1 MCKCTA
7 ALNDSRGYTNARP
20 GLRTAIWNQV
30 FYEEKHAR
38 KVFLIVATSY
48 INYEVKWSAVYLY
61 LRCHLWILFS
71 LESWKRFPFKYSIW
85 LSYRVHTQKQHLIL
99 TALSHVLRHCPCPL
113 GIWELDTGRHH
124 KPQRNTRCA
133 CTCFHEPYYHLPQLD
148 YGKGGRNQEAG
159 STEPR
164 CLQSDGGGGQPCLKL
179 LVIYQK
185 PPALSGWDGFRYD
198 KRGLH
203 ATNRHSSGK
212 TADLKTWERYST
224 AKW

>member
-20 GLRTAIWNQV
+20 GLRTALWNQV

-113 GIWELDTGRHH
+113 GIWELDRGRHH
-124 KPQRNTRCA
+124 KPQRNTHCA
-133 CTCFHEPYYHLPQLD
+133 CTCFHEPYYHLPQLVQKANLC
-148 YGKGGRNQEAG
+148 GLWQGRKKPGGRINWTTVPSIWWGWWSAIFKAAG
-159 STEPR
+159 H
-164 CLQSDGGGGQPCLKL
+164 
-179 LVIYQK
+179 
-185 PPALSGWDGFRYD
+185 LSE
-198 KRGLH
+198 
-203 ATNRHSSGK
+203 ATNTQWVRWFSV
-212 TADLKTWERYST
+212 W
-224 AKW
+224 